1 MSDCIVFCDG
11 NISVNFRLYAR
22 ERTLQNCSIT
32 FAYICTGRFC
42 EGVAKPHSSST
53 YASFAICSQLMV
65 SRNPLWLDWISE
77 ECPRL
82 VIQEH
87 GEDGPDGSTIESGAS
102 CVAPRI
108 RCLGGQLSGAAT
120 QAQTELTK
128 PTLGA
133 NARRARTRGAQ
144 PCWSLGTKE

>member
-1 MSDCIVFCDG
+1 M
-11 NISVNFRLYAR
+11 
-22 ERTLQNCSIT
+22 
-32 FAYICTGRFC
+32 
-42 EGVAKPHSSST
+42 
-53 YASFAICSQLMV
+53 
-65 SRNPLWLDWISE
+65 
-77 ECPRL
+77 
-82 VIQEH
+82 IQEH

-133 NARRARTRGAQ
+133 NARRARAPGA
-144 PCWSLGTKE
+144 PSPAGASELRSEVNHYEK